1 MQIVPALRVTA
12 AAVTLIAGLFSA
24 GVRFGPMVA
33 PEQHEAA
40 MISLA
45 AAFGEDIGP
54 VKGSAQPPL
63 RVAY

>member
-1 MQIVPALRVTA
+1 MQIMPALRTTA
-12 AAVTLIAGLFSA
+12 ATVTLMAGLFSA

-40 MISLA
+40 IISLA

-54 VKGSAQPPL
+54 VKAPPQAPVL
-63 RVAY
+63 IAY